1 MLELIRELA
10 EYEKAPEE
18 VTVDPKH
25 FEESGFGENPVW
37 WAFVVENSE
46 EVEVVEEV
54 EGVEEVGGDEA
65 GLSEDLQISSNGKT
79 SQTNPLLPRQMGQR
93 HSSSGIG
100 GVDHTSEASMRRGGS
115 KHIIAFA
122 LYYIRY
128 STWKGQVMYL
138 EDILVTE
145 SMRGQGIGKILIER
159 LKEEAREKGFK
170 RITWQ
175 VLDWNEPAI
184 NFYKK
189 FDAKFDPEWVN
200 VVLDI

>member
-1 MLELIRELA
+1 MKIRKATKEDCPAMLELIRELA
-10 EYEKAPEE
+10 AYEKAPEE

-25 FEESGFGENPVW
+25 FEESGFGANPLW
-37 WAFVVENSE
+37 WAFVVE
-46 EVEVVEEV
+46 
-54 EGVEEVGGDEA
+54 DT
-65 GLSEDLQISSNGKT
+65 SSN
-79 SQTNPLLPRQMGQR
+79 M
-93 HSSSGIG
+93 
-100 GVDHTSEASMRRGGS
+100 V
-115 KHIIAFA
+115 AFA

-145 SMRGQGIGKILIER
+145 SMRGKGIGKMLIEK
-159 LKEEAREKGFK
+159 LKEEASEKGFK